1 VGAIVTGVPLVTV
14 TLPGVIMPIPLPK
27 VGVSVADPP
36 IVILAAVAEVVKL
49 VIEGSGTVLEVPTL
63 IDTVLTTETP
73 EELVTVSV

>member
-1 VGAIVTGVPLVTV
+1 MGAIVTGVPLVTV
-14 TLPGVIMPIPLPK
+14 TLPGVIMPVPLPK
-27 VGVSVADPP
+27 VGVSVVDPP

>member
-1 VGAIVTGVPLVTV
+1 
-14 TLPGVIMPIPLPK
+14 M
-27 VGVSVADPP
+27 SVADPP
-36 IVILAAVAEVVKL
+36 LVILAAVAEVVKL